1 MAARVL
7 LLISLPTLIGGQA
20 MFARATLPQAPA
32 TPQQETAVSAPDS
45 SKQANEQTPATTKE
59 DKDNRDAQPQH
70 RIHVRLGTVSFGL
83 GYSHFHGPYYYPYG
97 AFGFYPY
104 RATYPSF
111 PTFFCDPFWCAATF
125 LNTVYSGSL
134 AYAENKGE
142 VRLTTDPKT
151 AQVYID
157 GAYAGTADHLKTMW
171 LDSGAY
177 DLSVSATGRTAFH
190 QRIYILSGKSLKI
203 LARLEPAKAP
213 DAAHE
218 EAVKP

>member
-7 LLISLPTLIGGQA
+7 LLISLTTLIGAQA
-20 MFARATLPQAPA
+20 MFARATPQQAPA
-32 TPQQETAVSAPDS
+32 TPQQETAVSAAPDS
-45 SKQANEQTPATTKE
+45 SKQANEQTPVATNE
-59 DKDNRDAQPQH
+59 DQDKSDPKPQH
-70 RIHVRLGTVSFGL
+70 RIHLRLGTVSFGL
-83 GYSHFHGPYYYPYG
+83 GYSHFYGPYYYPYG

-104 RATYPSF
+104 GATY
-111 PTFFCDPFWCAATF
+111 PTFFCDPFWCAPAF

-134 AYAENKGE
+134 AYAEHKGE
-142 VRLTTDPKT
+142 VRLTADPKT

-177 DLSVSATGRTAFH
+177 DLTLSATGRTAFH

-203 LARLEPAKAP
+203 LARLEPEKAP

-218 EAVKP
+218 KAVKP